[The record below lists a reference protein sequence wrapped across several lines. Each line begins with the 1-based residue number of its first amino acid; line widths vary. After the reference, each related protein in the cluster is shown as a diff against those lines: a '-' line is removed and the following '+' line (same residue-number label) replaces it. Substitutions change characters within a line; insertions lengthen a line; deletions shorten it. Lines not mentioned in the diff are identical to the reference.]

1 MRIEVELENGK
12 LADKYGKYAPPQHIL
27 EENPTLSFPI
37 HIADVPANAKT
48 LALTFLDWDSIPVCG
63 FCWIHWSACNIA
75 AHTQLIPENASLNAA
90 ISMVQGRNSDWSP
103 FVGGSDDP
111 RIYCRYAGPCP
122 PDKDHRYT
130 LTMYALDTELNLTE
144 GFYLN
149 ELLKAMEGHIL
160 ASAAQHIIS
169 RA

>member
-1 MRIEVELENGK
+1 MRIQIELENGM
-12 LADKYGKYAPPQHIL
+12 LADKYGKYAP
-27 EENPTLSFPI
+27 EEHYFEGNPTLSFPF
-37 HIADVPANAKT
+37 HIADIPAGTKT

-63 FCWIHWSACNIA
+63 FCWIHWTACNIA
-75 AHTQLIPENASLNAA
+75 ANTSFVPENASLSGQ
-90 ISMVQGRNSDWSP
+90 IPMTQGLNSDCSS
-103 FVGGSDDP
+103 FVGNYSDP
-111 RIYCRYAGPCP
+111 RVICRYAGPCP

-130 LTMYALDTELNLTE
+130 LTLYALDTELDLQE

-160 ASAAQHIIS
+160 ASAAQHVMS